1 MEDKKK
7 GEEKRKSTYA
17 IEESSRLTKRG
28 TNRSFSGGS
37 GNFTRGG
44 PIF

>member
-7 GEEKRKSTYA
+7 GEEKRKSTYT
-17 IEESSRLTKRG
+17 IGESSRSTKRG
-28 TNRSFSGGS
+28 IGHSFSVASGS
-37 GNFTRGG
+37 FIRGG